1 MDEGNLSEI
10 LRFGTA
16 VQSTEC
22 DLKPFLSLS
31 HYKYL
36 GPLSFFFNRNF
47 STSDTFQL
55 VLLDFGLYLI
65 RVSENFLYSL

>member
-1 MDEGNLSEI
+1 MTRKCSCSASYPRHIQLFNISFSFAKDAADEGNLPEI

-16 VQSTEC
+16 VKSTGC

-36 GPLSFFFNRNF
+36 GPLSFF
-47 STSDTFQL
+47 
-55 VLLDFGLYLI
+55 
-65 RVSENFLYSL
+65 